1 MSTATTPLLIGV
13 APNGARRTKSD
24 HEALPITAAEVATT
38 AARCRL
44 AGAGLLHLHVRDEQG
59 AHSLSA
65 PLYREAIRQ
74 VRRMAGAELLVQI
87 TTESCGLFDP
97 LQQIAAVRG
106 ASPEVASFALRELFS
121 NGVVSQAV
129 AEFFAWELGRG
140 LSAQYILC
148 EPAEIA
154 FLQSLVESGL
164 LPVDQPHGL
173 FVLGRYAQDQ
183 QADPA
188 ELDEFLAA
196 WPAQWPWSAC
206 AFGRAELPVAE
217 RVIALG
223 GHVRVGFEN
232 SLEQPDGSLL
242 ESPEARVAQVAQLAA
257 AAGRP
262 LASPEQ
268 VRALFRTRQA

>member
-1 MSTATTPLLIGV
+1 MSNAAQPLLIGV
-13 APNGARRTKSD
+13 APNGARRGKAD
-24 HEALPITAAEVATT
+24 HEAIPLTAVEVATT
-38 AARCRL
+38 AARCRQ
-44 AGAGLLHLHVRDEQG
+44 AGAGLLHLHVRDEHG

-65 PLYREAIRQ
+65 PLYREAMRQ
-74 VRRMAGAELLVQI
+74 VKRMAGAELLVQI
-87 TTESCGLFDP
+87 TTEACGIFEP

-106 ASPEVASFALRELFS
+106 ASPEAASFALRELFPQ
-121 NGVVSQAV
+121 GQVAQAV

-140 LSAQYILC
+140 LSAQYILY
-148 EPAEIA
+148 EPSEIG

-164 LPVDQPHGL
+164 LPVDRAHAL
-173 FVLGRYAQDQ
+173 FVLGRYTDDQ

-188 ELDEFLAA
+188 ELDAFLAL
-196 WPAQWPWSAC
+196 WPAGWPWSAC

-232 SLEQPDGSLL
+232 SLEQPDGSLI
-242 ESPEARVAQVAQLAA
+242 ESAEARVAQVAQLAI

-262 LASPEQ
+262 LATPQQ
-268 VRALFRTRQA
+268 VRDLFRTRQT